1 MGSSTP
7 NQMGVYGKDIPFKQV
22 KEGNPVKK
30 MSGTEN
36 LRVKVQVKRATKQG
50 K

>member
-1 MGSSTP
+1 MSGKP
-7 NQMGVYGKDIPFKQV
+7 DVYGV
-22 KEGNPVKK
+22 KGKEIKVKTSTAGNPTKK

-36 LRVKVQVKRATKQG
+36 LRVKVQVKNAG

>member
-1 MGSSTP
+1 MAAGTP
-7 NQMGVYGKDIPFKQV
+7 DVYGV
-22 KEGNPVKK
+22 KGKAIKATPPKGGTPVKK

-36 LRVKVQVKRATKQG
+36 LRVKVQVKKAG